1 MPWIPIPTQAHDEE
15 RPAVMAD
22 GVRVEA
28 TGTVGDQEVPK
39 AGDLSTWAWDQYRL
53 ESNLS
58 GKLGF
63 NVGSVEASRNAR
75 TLIAEFSR
83 SKTVATDG
91 TNACFGV
98 AARLIVNV
106 SGLDA
111 KANLTLP
118 FVAAEAQYNRV
129 EAYANL
135 RVAGYADPKLG
146 DMFPDFTTFDVE
158 SYVTLMQSLSQ
169 MRKVI
174 GANED
179 LIHPTRLWAWDNAK
193 TEAPDRR
200 LSEGVATAWA
210 LTQIEEGHPREKAL
224 ADYRDSDDEVAQAAI
239 EQAYADMLGHDEV
252 TPSEES
258 QAKARRLLDGYA
270 MRNHPWWQ
278 RQ

>member
-1 MPWIPIPTQAHDEE
+1 MPWIPIPAQAQNEE
-15 RPAVMAD
+15 RPPVMAD
-22 GVRVEA
+22 GVQIEA
-28 TGTVGDQEVPK
+28 TNTVRDQEVPK

-83 SKTVATDG
+83 SKVVATDG
-91 TNACFGV
+91 ASACFGV

-129 EAYANL
+129 EAFANL

-146 DMFPDFTTFDVE
+146 EIFPDFTTFDVE
-158 SYVTLMQSLSQ
+158 SYVTLMQSLNE

-179 LIHPTRLWAWDNAK
+179 LIRPERLWAWDKAE
-193 TEAPDRR
+193 TEELDRR
-200 LSEGVATAWA
+200 LTEGVATAWA
-210 LTQIEEGHPREKAL
+210 LTQIEQGHPLEKAL
-224 ADYRDSDDEVAQAAI
+224 AEYRDRDDEVAQAMI
-239 EQAYADMLGHDEV
+239 ERTYADMLHDEV
-252 TPSEES
+252 EPSEES
-258 QAKARRLLDGYA
+258 QAKAKRLLDGYA
-270 MRNHPWWQ
+270 MRKHPWWG
-278 RQ
+278 